1 MVKLTGITP
10 LFLLKIERALKIL
23 PPYSAFFLA
32 GIVICSLHVVPFH
45 LQDTCVSVVVQR
57 SLLFIF
63 SLYQRSKMNFVDLAG
78 SERVQKLNA
87 DGQQLSEAKFFNLSL
102 HHLESVI
109 IALQK
114 FNVRSLRSCS
124 RKKQSAKFSKCSSS
138 ATLREKRSE
147 DTIHK
152 QQLNERL
159 ISASAT
165 ELGRGRHAGVGT
177 DYEPV
182 HVPYRN
188 SLLTMVLKDS
198 LGE

>member
-1 MVKLTGITP
+1 
-10 LFLLKIERALKIL
+10 
-23 PPYSAFFLA
+23 
-32 GIVICSLHVVPFH
+32 
-45 LQDTCVSVVVQR
+45 
-57 SLLFIF
+57 
-63 SLYQRSKMNFVDLAG
+63 MNFVDLAG
-78 SERVQKLNA
+78 SERIQKSNA
-87 DGQQLSEAKFFNLSL
+87 DGQQLNETKFFNLSL

-124 RKKQSAKFSKCSSS
+124 RKKQNAKFSKCSSS
-138 ATLREKRSE
+138 TTLREKRSE
-147 DTIHK
+147 DDIHK
-152 QQLNERL
+152 PQLNERL

-165 ELGRGRHAGVGT
+165 ELGRGRHSGLGT